1 LTNSTYAD
9 ESPRFLT
16 QRLGSHGRSGFS
28 IRRSF
33 RRRSGVDYDPRDR
46 AAREQLAERLF
57 EPHQIEFSGGTVE
70 RARLLLDIIQESF
83 PTDALTSAYF
93 DNLDLLLGVR
103 RRRPVPGNIVVGLGS
118 GRNGSTSL
126 ASVLARYGAA
136 RNVVFTRLGSQSCQA
151 SQKSASIAAT
161 S

>member
-1 LTNSTYAD
+1 M
-9 ESPRFLT
+9 
-16 QRLGSHGRSGFS
+16 
-28 IRRSF
+28 RRSF

-57 EPHQIEFSGGTVE
+57 EPHRCQFPTGTVE

-93 DNLDLLLGVR
+93 DNLDLLWGDR
-103 RRRPVPGNIVVGLGS
+103 RRRPVPGKIVVGLGS

-126 ASVLARYGAA
+126 ASVLAR
-136 RNVVFTRLGSQSCQA
+136 VEGSCCTHENPPLISWTPEPEELRFHIRRRYLSVWA
-151 SQKSASIAAT
+151 K
-161 S
+161 